1 MKRGLRFWINRALRL
16 LPPYYFV
23 CTLTLLANRARCWGR
38 PPMRISLMVSGD
50 FTRW

>member
-23 CTLTLLANRARCWGR
+23 CTLTLLANRVRAGAGRQLSEILARR
-38 PPMRISLMVSGD
+38 
-50 FTRW
+50 TRRG